1 MKVFC
6 ELTQEMVSVFSS
18 DDELDVLNAYRLHE
32 RLHFLRMLSYN
43 VPHLGT
49 DHALI
54 RGPQDRGELTI
65 SDFGCGLAQRSWD
78 LAERL
83 KAEGRLAELIL
94 ADVPA
99 LRKQFLLW
107 LGDKLDIPVS
117 FHDCTSDSPLPDFP
131 AWDVCIATKVL
142 KSLHRPISLSPGSIA
157 LLGRMGPPGRL
168 RRSSQLRVF
177 ARECRKFSW

>member
-6 ELTQEMVSVFSS
+6 ELTQEMVSVSS
-18 DDELDVLNAYRLHE
+18 LDAALEVLNAYRLPE
-32 RLHFLRMLSYN
+32 RLHFLRMLSYS

-54 RGPQDRGELTI
+54 RGLQGRRELTI
-65 SDFGCGLAQRSWD
+65 FGFGCGLVERFWD
-78 LAERL
+78 LAGRL
-83 KAEGRLAELIL
+83 KAEGRLAELIPV
-94 ADVPA
+94 DVPT

-117 FHDCTSDSPLPDFP
+117 FLDFPSDTPLPDSS
-131 AWDVCIATKVL
+131 AYDVCIATKIL
-142 KSLHRPISLSPGSIA
+142 KSLHRPIPHFPKTDRASRG
-157 LLGRMGPPGRL
+157 GYPGRL

-177 ARECRKFSW
+177 AGECRKCSW